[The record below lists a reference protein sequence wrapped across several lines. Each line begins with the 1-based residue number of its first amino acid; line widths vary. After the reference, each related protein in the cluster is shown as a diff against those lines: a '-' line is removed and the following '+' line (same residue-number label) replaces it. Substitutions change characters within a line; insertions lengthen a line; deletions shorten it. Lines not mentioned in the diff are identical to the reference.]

1 MLMGISSLGVGN
13 ILSNIL
19 SGIGWVF
26 SITFTYLLFKRLE
39 METWEDL
46 PTEIQESLVL

>member
-39 METWEDL
+39 METRISRFIMFQ
-46 PTEIQESLVL
+46 IQ